1 MLEFVKN
8 KFLAIIND
16 KLVAMNITDEAIKNN
31 VIDHVSNKVISG
43 EINNIDSINFEVETF
58 LNELSNK
65 L

>member
-1 MLEFVKN
+1 
-8 KFLAIIND
+8 
-16 KLVAMNITDEAIKNN
+16 MNITDESIKNS